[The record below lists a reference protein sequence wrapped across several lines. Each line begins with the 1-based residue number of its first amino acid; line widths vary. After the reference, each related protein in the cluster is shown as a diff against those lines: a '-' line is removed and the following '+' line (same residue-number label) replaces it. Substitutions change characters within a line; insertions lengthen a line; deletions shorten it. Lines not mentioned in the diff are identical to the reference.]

1 MKIGFDAKRFFHNST
16 GLGNYSRD
24 FIRILSTFFPDNHY
38 ILYNPKKS
46 NRQFSN
52 PNGIV
57 VTEAI
62 PDSLLFKKLSSLW
75 RSTFI
80 NSQLK
85 KDKIEIF
92 HGLSGELPFGISNK
106 IAKVVTIHD
115 LIFERYPELY
125 SFFDRKIHF
134 SKFSYA
140 AKKADVIIAISE
152 QTKSDILKYIPN
164 IASQKIKVIYQG
176 CNEAFK
182 LEYSEE
188 RKNEIQKKFNLPT
201 QFLLNVGTI
210 EQRKNALQIVKAIEN
225 IDTTLVLI
233 GRKTE
238 YYKEIKKCAKEKN
251 IKDKIKHLKNIT
263 TEELAIIYQLATIFV
278 YPSIFEGFGIPIIEA
293 LYSKTLVITNKDG
306 VFKEAGGENSIYIDV
321 QSTEELTEKIDF
333 LLKNPETRIDL
344 ENKGWQFVQKF
355 NDETIANQIH
365 SIYDEL
371 AIEKKIKP

>member
-24 FIRILSTFFPDNHY
+24 FIRTLSTFFPDNNY

-188 RKNEIQKKFNLPT
+188 RKSEIQKKFNLPT

-293 LYSKTLVITNKDG
+293 LYSKTLVITNKYG

-371 AIEKKIKP
+371 AIEKK

>member
-52 PNGIV
+52 PNGIA

>member
-24 FIRILSTFFPDNHY
+24 FIRTLSTFFPDNNY

-188 RKNEIQKKFNLPT
+188 RKSEIQKKFNLPT

>member
-24 FIRILSTFFPDNHY
+24 FIRTLSTFFPDNNY

-293 LYSKTLVITNKDG
+293 LYSKTLVITNKYG